1 MDCQVKLPPERGGFC
16 LQGFSFSRVGVACKY
31 MPGWQ
36 VHDGEGWKDS
46 ALMLEQEERGVSIKC
61 VFTYS
66 IWSMIIFMLDRMKPK
81 ASKARLVFLQHPA
94 SKWRMIYTCIMSSCD
109 QEEDTLHLEEAE
121 PKSKKTKKDMYD
133 KTQQKENNNS
143 CHTFIF
149 ATCMPDRNWVQDP
162 RQSSR
167 RSRCP
172 GSAGFL
178 SASVT
183 SFMHSD

>member
-1 MDCQVKLPPERGGFC
+1 
-16 LQGFSFSRVGVACKY
+16 
-31 MPGWQ
+31 
-36 VHDGEGWKDS
+36 
-46 ALMLEQEERGVSIKC
+46 
-61 VFTYS
+61 
-66 IWSMIIFMLDRMKPK
+66 MIIFMLGRTEPK
-81 ASKARLVFLQHPA
+81 ASRARLVFLQHPA